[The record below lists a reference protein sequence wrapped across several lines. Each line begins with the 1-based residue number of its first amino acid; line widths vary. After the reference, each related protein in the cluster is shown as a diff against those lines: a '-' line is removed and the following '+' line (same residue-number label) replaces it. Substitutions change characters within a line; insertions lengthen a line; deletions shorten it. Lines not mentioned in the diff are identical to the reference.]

1 MISGRTEALEAQAN
15 DDEVSQVIHAKR
27 STITARDQ
35 TVVSAPIRERFGL
48 GPSTRLEWIVDGD
61 GAIRV
66 VPVDLDPI
74 RAFRGSGAGGG
85 TTRLLKELQLDRRKE
100 DGAERVA
107 QLLQAARSGESRCL
121 VCFMSRMEVLDRVLK
136 DEGERHARLA
146 DAQLQSL
153 PITWVPC
160 SDALLEQAAAIKACP
175 PLSLAA
181 AWIAAAAQREG
192 AVLVHKD
199 PEFRALDQVPQ
210 EWLG

>member
-1 MISGRTEALEAQAN
+1 LISGRTEALEAQAN

-85 TTRLLKELQLDRRKE
+85 TTRLLKELQLDRR
-100 DGAERVA
+100 
-107 QLLQAARSGESRCL
+107 
-121 VCFMSRMEVLDRVLK
+121 
-136 DEGERHARLA
+136 
-146 DAQLQSL
+146 
-153 PITWVPC
+153 
-160 SDALLEQAAAIKACP
+160 
-175 PLSLAA
+175 
-181 AWIAAAAQREG
+181 
-192 AVLVHKD
+192 
-199 PEFRALDQVPQ
+199 
-210 EWLG
+210 